1 MFAEIAEWDRRV
13 LWRVYN
19 INKPRITKFFKGISH
34 VASLQFWAA
43 ITLLVFIPAEI
54 IHGFFPIYA
63 SIAHFIFLFCKNVL
77 TTFAVFTFVMLP
89 IRYLVHRQ
97 RPFQKFVDI
106 IRREHYVK
114 DPSFPSGHCAQWIV
128 FGWVVSNYLLGQ
140 WFLLLFVLTM
150 PLIMLARIHL
160 GSHFPSDTIAGV
172 VLGAILVLA
181 VSLAIPYFTA
191 WFTWIGDLF

>member
-1 MFAEIAEWDRRV
+1 M

-19 INKPRITKFFKGISH
+19 WHHAIVTKFSKGISF
-34 VASLQFWAA
+34 VASLQCWAL
-43 ITLLVFIPAEI
+43 ISFLLFIPAEI
-54 IHGFFPIYA
+54 IHAFLPAYA
-63 SIAHFIFLFCKNVL
+63 CIAHFIFLFCKNVL

-89 IRYLVHRQ
+89 TRYAVQRQ

-128 FGWVVSNYLLGQ
+128 FGWVVSTYLLGQ
-140 WFLLLFVLTM
+140 WFMLLVWMTV

-160 GSHFPSDTIAGV
+160 GSHFPADTIVGV
-172 VLGAILVLA
+172 ALGGVLILLVMFC
-181 VSLAIPYFTA
+181 IPYFNA
-191 WFTWIGDLF
+191 WYKWIGDSFEALGHIFFG